1 LQEKRL
7 LDLKTLQY
15 FIGIFMRPP
24 RHQLNNQQDLF
35 RHRLENI
42 INMRH
47 ELVIL
52 AHGIDWDRLD
62 EHFGQL
68 FSTNGRPAIPTRMMV
83 GLHILKHTFALSDEE
98 VCARWVEN
106 PYFQYFCGEAF
117 FQYDLPIERSS
128 MTHWRKRVGDEA
140 LKALLQESLMLA
152 LRSKALKPQDL
163 TKITVDTTVQE
174 KAITF
179 PTDAKLHYKAIEK
192 LGEAAKEAGVD
203 LRQSYVRV
211 AKETAIM
218 VQRYRH
224 AKQMKRAK
232 KAQRKLHTYLGRLI
246 RDVERKVP
254 EMSEDLLEAFLKAQ
268 RIYHQKPQD
277 KHKLLSWHAPEVE
290 CISKGK
296 AHKPYE
302 FGCKISVISTVNKS
316 KGGHFVLQSTAL
328 HGNPYDGHTL
338 KGAIDEYIKDIGINP
353 KRIYVDKG
361 YRGHDPSLKLQVFKA
376 GQKRLAP
383 QVKKEMKRRSAIEP
397 VIGHLKNDG
406 HLGRNFLKGRLG
418 DKMNAILS
426 GIGHNFRLLLRWIKD
441 LFVFILAL
449 LFGKNPFLFSIGCRH
464 LKLNEAF

>member
-1 LQEKRL
+1 LQEKRG
-7 LDLKTLQY
+7 LDLKNLQL
-15 FIGIFMRPP
+15 FTGNFMRPP
-24 RHQLNNQQDLF
+24 KAQPNNQQDLF

-42 INMRH
+42 INMSH

-52 AHGIDWDRLD
+52 AHGIDWERLD
-62 EHFGQL
+62 NHFGKF
-68 FSTNGRPAIPTRMMV
+68 FSENGRPGIPSRMMI

-98 VCARWVEN
+98 VCAQWIEN
-106 PYFQYFCGEAF
+106 PYFQYFCGEIF
-117 FQYDLPIERSS
+117 FQHDFPIERSS

-140 LKALLQESLMLA
+140 LKTLLQESLMLA

-163 TKITVDTTVQE
+163 SRITVDTTVQE

-192 LGEAAKEAGVD
+192 LGEAAKENGID

-211 AKETAIM
+211 AKETLIM

-232 KAQRKLHTYLGRLI
+232 KSMKKLHTYLGRII
-246 RDVERKVP
+246 RDVERKAP
-254 EMSEDLLEAFLKAQ
+254 EMSGDFLEAFLKAKH
-268 RIYHQKPQD
+268 IYDQKPQD
-277 KHKLLSWHAPEVE
+277 KNKLLSWHAPEVE

-338 KGAIDEYIKDIGINP
+338 KGAIDEYIQDIGINP
-353 KRIYVDKG
+353 KRIYVDRG
-361 YRGHDPSLKLQVFKA
+361 YRGHDSSLKFQVFKA

-383 QVKKEMKRRSAIEP
+383 QIKKEMKRRSAIEP

-406 HLGRNFLKGRLG
+406 HLGRNYLKGVLG
-418 DKMNAILS
+418 DKINAILS
-426 GIGHNFRLLLRWIKD
+426 GIGHNFRLLLRWIRD
-441 LFVFILAL
+441 LFAFILSL
-449 LFGKNPFLFSIGCRH
+449 LFGRLSSLLCQSLCQINLKVPF
-464 LKLNEAF
+464 

>member
-1 LQEKRL
+1 LQF
-7 LDLKTLQY
+7 

-24 RHQLNNQQDLF
+24 KPQTNNQQDLF

-52 AHGIDWDRLD
+52 ADGIDWDRLD
-62 EHFGQL
+62 EHFGTF
-68 FSTNGRPAIPTRMMV
+68 FSQNGRPGIPSRMII

-98 VCARWVEN
+98 VCTRWIEN
-106 PYFQYFCGEAF
+106 PYFQHFCGETF
-117 FQYDLPIERSS
+117 FQHDFPIERSS

-140 LKALLQESLMLA
+140 LKTLLQESLMLA

-163 TKITVDTTVQE
+163 TKITGDTTVQE

-192 LGEAAKEAGVD
+192 LGETAKEHGID

-211 AKETAIM
+211 AKNTLIM

-232 KAQRKLHTYLGRLI
+232 KAMRKLHTYLGRLI
-246 RDVERKVP
+246 RDVERKAP
-254 EMSEDLLEAFLKAQ
+254 QMEGDLLEAFLKAQ
-268 RIYHQKPQD
+268 RIYHQQPQD
-277 KHKLLSWHAPEVE
+277 QHKLLSWHAPEVE

-302 FGCKISVISTVNKS
+302 FGCKVSVISTVNKA

-338 KGAIDEYIKDIGINP
+338 KGAVDEYIQDIGVNP

-383 QVKKEMKRRSAIEP
+383 QIKKEMRRRSAIEP

-406 HLGRNFLKGRLG
+406 HLGRNYLKGASG
-418 DKMNAILS
+418 DKVNAILS
-426 GIGHNFRLLLRWIKD
+426 GIGHNFRLLLRWIRD
-441 LFVFILAL
+441 LFAFILAL
-449 LFGKNPFLFSIGCRH
+449 LFGRNFSLISQPAWTLN
-464 LKLNEAF
+464 LKGAF